1 MLLSRHTRRRS
12 FITLLGGAA
21 VAWPLA
27 ARGQQS
33 AMPVIGYLHS
43 GSLEPRV
50 AMIAAF
56 RQGLKETG
64 YIEGQNVAIEYRWAE
79 DRLEGLPALAAELVA
94 KRVAVLV
101 TAGGDLVPRA
111 AQQATASIPIVA
123 VTSDLLKSGLVSN
136 LNRPGGNLTGVSLFT
151 IELGAKRL
159 GLLFELAPSATKI
172 VALLNPGVVLG
183 GNEAEEVREAARI
196 VRRPIEVVTARYDQ
210 EIDTAFTTIRQMQ
223 ADALLV
229 ISSPLFTNRRHQI
242 VTLANHLRIPA
253 IYPLREYVTAG
264 GLVSYGTSIADAYRL
279 SGVYAGR
286 ILDGAKPNDLPV
298 LQPTKFDLAINM
310 KTTRALGLEIPATIL
325 ALADEV
331 IE

>member
-1 MLLSRHTRRRS
+1 MNRRD
-12 FITLLGGAA
+12 FITLVGGGA
-21 VAWPLA
+21 VAWPLPLRA
-27 ARGQQS
+27 QQP

-43 GSLEPRV
+43 GSLEPRT

-79 DRLEGLPALAAELVA
+79 DRLERLPALAAELVA
-94 KRVAVLV
+94 KKVAVLV
-101 TAGGDLVPRA
+101 TAGGDPVPRA

-123 VTSDLLKSGLVSN
+123 VTSDLLKSGLVST
-136 LNRPGGNLTGVSLFT
+136 LSRPGGNLTGVSLFT

-159 GLLFELAPSATKI
+159 GLLFEQAPSATKV
-172 VALLNPGVVLG
+172 VALLHPGVVLG
-183 GNEAEEVREAARI
+183 GNEAEEAREVART
-196 VRRPIEVVTARYDQ
+196 VRRPIEVISARNEQ

-229 ISSPLFTNRRHQI
+229 VSSPLFTNRRHQI
-242 VTLANHLRIPA
+242 VTLANYHRIPS

-264 GLVSYGTSIADAYRL
+264 GLISYGTSIADAYRL

-298 LQPTKFDLAINM
+298 LQPTKFDLAINL
-310 KTTRALGLEIPATIL
+310 KTARALGLEIPATIL

>member
-1 MLLSRHTRRRS
+1 
-12 FITLLGGAA
+12 
-21 VAWPLA
+21 
-27 ARGQQS
+27 
-33 AMPVIGYLHS
+33 
-43 GSLEPRV
+43 
-50 AMIAAF
+50 MIAAF

-79 DRLEGLPALAAELVA
+79 DRLERLPALAAELVA
-94 KRVAVLV
+94 KKVAVLV
-101 TAGGDLVPRA
+101 TAGGDPVPRA
-111 AQQATASIPIVA
+111 AQQATGSIPIVA
-123 VTSDLLKSGLVSN
+123 VTSDLLKSGLVST

-159 GLLFELAPSATKI
+159 GLLFELAPSATKV

-183 GNEAEEVREAARI
+183 GNEAEEAREVART
-196 VRRPIEVVTARYDQ
+196 VRRPIEVISARNEQ
-210 EIDTAFTTIRQMQ
+210 EINTAFTTIRQMQ

-229 ISSPLFTNRRHQI
+229 VSSPLFTNRRHQI
-242 VTLANHLRIPA
+242 VTLANFHRIPA

-264 GLVSYGTSIADAYRL
+264 GLISYGTSIADAYRL

-298 LQPTKFDLAINM
+298 LQPTKFDLAINL
-310 KTTRALGLEIPATIL
+310 KTARALGLEIPATIL